1 MGLIKE
7 PLDVD
12 FYVEPKT
19 LTDKERQLI
28 SQHIKEYKAKMA
40 KRKNRKSTVQ
50 SKAVGMREEAQ
61 TANKSIPI
69 VGMDVGAIAFFGA
82 SEHILIFE

>member
-12 FYVEPKT
+12 FYVEPKA
-19 LTDKERQLI
+19 LTEKERQLI

-40 KRKNRKSTVQ
+40 KRKSRKATVQ
-50 SKAVGMREEAQ
+50 SKAVVMR
-61 TANKSIPI
+61 
-69 VGMDVGAIAFFGA
+69 
-82 SEHILIFE
+82 